1 MSYSRVS
8 LYDRRDGSFLTTI
21 KTQTER
27 SWVLSDYGTC
37 RITLSL
43 TDAKAIRR
51 FLEFGTLV
59 YVEHDTLPGWGGV
72 LDVDEDWNDDGTISM
87 NAYSGEYLLTFRRSP
102 LNQLFSHG
110 SAGTL
115 FKRFIDESNKAED
128 LLIRQGSIWL
138 GGTPAEDTMDGKSF
152 YSHTK
157 DLARKRGNDWSIDA
171 VINSA
176 TFRMN
181 FTANYYEKRG
191 SARLLTLK
199 EGLNLKKLHNPLKVQ
214 RKIVNDLLGIGE
226 GSDEERPTWNEVDT
240 TSRDRYG
247 LRQDSEDLTKTEP
260 ASVQADTIALLR
272 ELRNPR
278 RTFKLE
284 LLDVGDAFAE
294 TRLGDTYPLIM
305 QTVGWRSDNEV
316 GTNTIVRVLG
326 LRYHD
331 DTETMELTV
340 DEVVS

>member
-21 KTQTER
+21 KTRTDR
-27 SWVLSDYGTC
+27 SWVLNDYGTC
-37 RITLSL
+37 TFKFSL
-43 TDAKAIRR
+43 KDAKAIRR

-59 YVEHDTLPGWGGV
+59 YVEHDRQPGWGGV
-72 LDVDEDWNDDGTISM
+72 LDPDEDWNDDETISM
-87 NAYSGEYLLTFRRSP
+87 NAFSGEYLLMFRRSP
-102 LNQLFSHG
+102 LNLVFSHG

-115 FKRFIDESNKAED
+115 FKRFIDESNKPED

-152 YSHTK
+152 YSHAK
-157 DLARKRGNDWSIDA
+157 GLAKNRGNDWSIDA
-171 VINSA
+171 VINPV

-181 FTANYYEKRG
+181 FTANYFEKRG
-191 SARLLTLK
+191 TGRLLTLK
-199 EGLNLKKLHNPLKVQ
+199 EGHNIEKRNNPLKVQ

-226 GSDEERPTWNEVDT
+226 GSDTERPTWNEVDQA
-240 TSRDRYG
+240 SRDRYG

-260 ASVQADTIALLR
+260 ASVKADTIALLR
-272 ELRNPR
+272 QYRNPR

-294 TRLGDTYPLIM
+294 TRLGDTYPLVM
-305 QTVGWRSDNEV
+305 QTVGFLSDTTI
-316 GTNTIVRVLG
+316 GTKTTARVLG

-331 DTETMELTV
+331 ATETMELTV
-340 DEVVS
+340 DEVV

>member
-8 LYDRRDGSFLTTI
+8 LHARDGSLLTTI

-27 SWVLSDYGTC
+27 SWVLNDYGTC
-37 RITLSL
+37 RFTFAL
-43 TDAKAIRR
+43 TDAKAVRR
-51 FLEFGTLV
+51 NLEFGNLV
-59 YVEHDTLPGWGGV
+59 YVDHDTLPDWGGV
-72 LDVDEDWNDDGTISM
+72 LDPDEDWNDDGTISM

-102 LNQLFSHG
+102 LNQVFSHG

-115 FKRFIDESNKAED
+115 FKRFVDEANKAGD
-128 LLIRQGSIWL
+128 LLIRAGSIWL

-157 DLARKRGNDWSIDA
+157 DLAKKRSNDWSIDA
-171 VINSA
+171 AINQVNNRVYFA
-176 TFRMN
+176 
-181 FTANYYEKRG
+181 ANYYEKRG
-191 SARLLTLK
+191 VKRSLTLK
-199 EGLNLKKLHNPLKVQ
+199 EGHNIEKRHNPLKVQ

-226 GSDEERPTWNEVDT
+226 GSDEERPTWNALDPD
-240 TSRDRYG
+240 SISRYG

-260 ASVQADTIALLR
+260 ASVQADTIASLR

-284 LLDVGDAFAE
+284 LLNVGNAFAE
-294 TRLGDTYPLIM
+294 TRLGDTYQLIM
-305 QTVGWRSDNEV
+305 QSVGFLSDGEIGVNA
-316 GTNTIVRVLG
+316 IVRVLG
-326 LRYHD
+326 MRYHD
-331 DTETMELTV
+331 DSDTMEITV